1 MNDTIDFQIVTE
13 NVVSVMEPHARVAE
27 YISPSWNFIIVFL
40 AMLMIVFNKQ
50 LFTQRF
56 RMMLAVF
63 YQPSDFDKMSRE
75 WNPVMSVNGLSIFI
89 TYTALLGLIVQ
100 KIVVVFSGNTML
112 YGGWSFYVDVCV
124 FIAMLLIV
132 QYLFINLYGW
142 LFSFEGA
149 ASHHEVTHL
158 SCMTWLNIMMIVF
171 GLIILFYPTKIIL
184 IITISILLIIIGI
197 RIIKT
202 FFEFQILSKM
212 NLFNIFLYLCT
223 LEIIP
228 LSVAV
233 TMLRRLIVTNCV
245 L

>member
-13 NVVSVMEPHARVAE
+13 NITSMLEPHERVVE

-40 AMLMIVFNKQ
+40 AMLMMVLNKQ

-56 RMMLAVF
+56 RTMLAVF
-63 YQPSDFDKMSRE
+63 FQPSDFDKMSRE
-75 WNPVMSVNGLSIFI
+75 WNPVMSVNGLSFFI
-89 TYTALLGLIVQ
+89 TYVALLGLIIQ
-100 KIVVVFSGNTML
+100 KIVVVFSGKTML
-112 YGGWSFYVDVCV
+112 YSGWGFYVDVCL
-124 FIAMLLIV
+124 FIATILIL

-142 LFSFEGA
+142 LFGFEA
-149 ASHHEVTHL
+149 ATNHHEVTHL

-171 GLIILFYPTKIIL
+171 GLVILFYPTKIIL
-184 IITISILLIIIGI
+184 SITIIVLLIITGV
-197 RIIKT
+197 RVIKT